1 MKEKL
6 IPHFNQSIL
15 QLYQIYKYLQE
26 KVRTGLLFPPFIML
40 LVFQSIILYLEAV
53 ILNYRENWTIQ
64 EKP

>member
-6 IPHFNQSIL
+6 IPHFNQYIL